1 MCRSF
6 DNVLTVETFLHN
18 RSKDRHPWRVA
29 DMAQTR
35 DEYIVALLH
44 DLIEDGLATWASL
57 GSPRLGL
64 TLTQFTAIRLLT
76 RVDPQLESYEAYIE
90 RICQSGD
97 ALAMTVKLYDLWDHL
112 HPMNRAGYTR
122 KRINRY
128 TNAIEQITK
137 SLMEIAREE
146 REAA

>member
-6 DNVLTVETFLHN
+6 DDVITVQTFILN
-18 RSKDRHPWRVA
+18 RTKDNHPWRVA
-29 DMAQTR
+29 HMAQTR

-44 DLIEDGLATWASL
+44 DVIEDGQATWASL
-57 GSPRLGL
+57 GSPSLGL
-64 TLTQFTAIRLLT
+64 SVAQVHAINLLT
-76 RVDPQLESYEAYIE
+76 RCDPQMESYEAYID

-137 SLMEIAREE
+137 AMMEIAREE